1 MASACRSLLVGRDG
15 SDGLAAQG
23 DNTAVG
29 THDIA
34 DGANVKNSTGKG
46 MPAYGIILNDLDGS
60 GCRLV
65 IKRGDRNGCQVH
77 ISRDR
82 YL

>member
-1 MASACRSLLVGRDG
+1 MASACKSLLVGRDG
-15 SDGLAAQG
+15 SDGLAVKS
-23 DNTAVG
+23 DNTAIG
-29 THDIA
+29 TRDIA
-34 DGANVKNSTGKG
+34 DGADVKNSTGKG
-46 MPAYGIILNDLDGS
+46 VPVYGIILNDLDGS

-77 ISRDR
+77 VGRDR